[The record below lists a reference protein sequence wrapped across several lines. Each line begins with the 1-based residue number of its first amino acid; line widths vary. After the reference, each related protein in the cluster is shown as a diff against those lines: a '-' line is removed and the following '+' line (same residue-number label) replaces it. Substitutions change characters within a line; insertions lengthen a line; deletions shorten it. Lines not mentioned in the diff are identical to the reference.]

1 MVEILRQLVEAEGV
15 RNAVHAPGL
24 GLGLEGADQELAGI
38 LLVIG
43 AGIHVAHDRQIGG
56 QIHGLGHD
64 IEMLGG
70 MERHGDAGHEPDLPR
85 PHAGAVHHHLGL
97 DLALARS

>member
-1 MVEILRQLVEAEGV
+1 MVEILRQLVEAEGILG
-15 RNAVHAPGL
+15 NAVHAPGL

-43 AGIHVAHDRQIGG
+43 AGIDVAHDRQIGG

-70 MERHGDAGHEPDLPR
+70 MKRHRDAGHEPDLAR
-85 PHAGAVHHHLGL
+85 PHAGAVHH
-97 DLALARS
+97 APRP